1 MEEQGM
7 IESRYACYIVNRS
20 PISVDDKNRRFRP
33 FYDRISTH
41 VRIYKQTA
49 KSGSRIR
56 SGSRLSDIFS
66 SIISPV
72 SITDIVDERTSILKP
87 GICTDMFRI
96 ESRNVRCNVNFFT
109 CALVIRLRWCKL
121 KHSCVIRALSSFDSS
136 IMLILG
142 TRLIKKCCFQEQ
154 DEMFTDFG
162 SISSFGYLTFIG
174 LYLNVL
180 MP

>member
-1 MEEQGM
+1 M

-87 GICTDMFRI
+87 GIFTDMFRI

-109 CALVIRLRWCKL
+109 CALVIRLR
-121 KHSCVIRALSSFDSS
+121 
-136 IMLILG
+136 
-142 TRLIKKCCFQEQ
+142 
-154 DEMFTDFG
+154 
-162 SISSFGYLTFIG
+162 
-174 LYLNVL
+174 
-180 MP
+180 